1 MRPHTYLPLLPESV
15 RLLRLKPHEDRD
27 APLQCELFH
36 YPLKDDRRG
45 AHLYEALSYYWGA
58 PDKSQKVFTDQG
70 YLDIT
75 ASLHAALARLR
86 DPFFERIIWAD
97 AICINQK
104 DTDEKGHQVQRMAEI
119 YARANCVV
127 VWLEEAAGDRQSDN
141 ESEDVSYRAL
151 QTIGLAASG
160 SLTGRLRNKEDGEA
174 VVKLLRRNW
183 FRRIWV
189 LQEVAASRN
198 VLIMC
203 HATEIDGYAFCQ
215 GLSVLDLSALDDIT
229 QTRVRSAAYLIK
241 SAVLR
246 PKRALHTNGGF
257 SLRIR
262 TLGELTD
269 LYHTQNA
276 TDRRDKIY
284 ALLGMSTDA
293 PSELVP
299 DYRISWQSLFSRLL
313 RSFLSEDASIS
324 TWDSQETA
332 LIQTKGRILGT
343 IESVLIE
350 NPWASVQRVKVALP
364 AGDGGYW
371 TMQASAKP
379 VQKGDIICLLQGA
392 TQPTI
397 IRVYDDYCLIILMAV
412 DAKSPI
418 EYSNPPDAY
427 LGVTRSEV
435 NLLLVWDWQASHG
448 NSGTESTLND
458 FLKGQAIDYAGSEEG
473 FRLMEV
479 GLLFLDMGQHT
490 MAISRFYSVITGY
503 ENASKLGCANAL
515 LAMDHLIWAYRDRD
529 EREDDKRIEAVQ
541 ELANIARGSYDNAEE
556 GHITRLASVFDTYAM
571 EIFLRAQGDHVE
583 ITENILV
590 AAASNNYCGKDM
602 ISILLNHGENTAI
615 TENVLKA
622 AVANLKTGEDVVK
635 LLFEKRGDQIT
646 ITESILSAAS
656 RLKST
661 SMLKLLF
668 AWEGCNVKLSCD
680 VVASILRSNLIQLF
694 ERELRNILKHL
705 LMRQNGQI
713 TITRE
718 LVDVIVN
725 RLEPDL
731 ECDHRDKM
739 YCIQYHN
746 RRNWIN
752 GCCDLVLTSLLKWQ
766 GGQVI
771 IAEDAVEAV
780 KEGSN
785 VIDRSLS
792 DRCPWDY

>member
-1 MRPHTYLPLLPESV
+1 
-15 RLLRLKPHEDRD
+15 
-27 APLQCELFH
+27 
-36 YPLKDDRRG
+36 
-45 AHLYEALSYYWGA
+45 
-58 PDKSQKVFTDQG
+58 
-70 YLDIT
+70 
-75 ASLHAALARLR
+75 
-86 DPFFERIIWAD
+86 
-97 AICINQK
+97 
-104 DTDEKGHQVQRMAEI
+104 MAEI
-119 YARANCVV
+119 YARANRVV
-127 VWLEEAAGDRQSDN
+127 VWLEEAASDRQRDN

-183 FRRIWV
+183 FRRIWI

-215 GLSVLDLSALDDIT
+215 GLSAMDLSALDDIT

-343 IESVLIE
+343 IE
-350 NPWASVQRVKVALP
+350 
-364 AGDGGYW
+364 
-371 TMQASAKP
+371 
-379 VQKGDIICLLQGA
+379 
-392 TQPTI
+392 
-397 IRVYDDYCLIILMAV
+397 VYDDYCLIIVMAV

-490 MAISRFYSVITGY
+490 KAISRFYSAIAAH
-503 ENASKLGCANAL
+503 ENASKLHCADAL
-515 LAMDHLIWAYRDRD
+515 LAMDHLIWAYR
-529 EREDDKRIEAVQ
+529 ERNEPRDDKRIEAVQ
-541 ELANIARGSYDNAEE
+541 ELANIARGSYDNAAE
-556 GHITRLASVFDTYAM
+556 GQIIRLASVLDTYAM
-571 EIFLRAQGDHVE
+571 EVFLRVQGDHVE

-590 AAASNNYCGKDM
+590 AAASNIYCGKDM
-602 ISILLNHGENTAI
+602 MSILLNHGENIVI

-622 AVANLKTGEDVVK
+622 A
-635 LLFEKRGDQIT
+635 F
-646 ITESILSAAS
+646 
-656 RLKST
+656 
-661 SMLKLLF
+661 
-668 AWEGCNVKLSCD
+668 
-680 VVASILRSNLIQLF
+680 
-694 ERELRNILKHL
+694 
-705 LMRQNGQI
+705 
-713 TITRE
+713 
-718 LVDVIVN
+718 
-725 RLEPDL
+725 
-731 ECDHRDKM
+731 
-739 YCIQYHN
+739 
-746 RRNWIN
+746 
-752 GCCDLVLTSLLKWQ
+752 SLHGK
-766 GGQVI
+766 G
-771 IAEDAVEAV
+771 AMF
-780 KEGSN
+780 N
-785 VIDRSLS
+785 
-792 DRCPWDY
+792 